1 MILKKLI
8 LCILFS
14 MCIFSCSTKK
24 NKSDIDID
32 FVQDTLNVGYT
43 YWWAESGPF
52 IGNCGEEISLT
63 FTGTVV
69 ELDMPNDAPGPL
81 YTSQKGIVAI
91 ENVFKIKEL
100 GANTYANQKFIS
112 TDCFYNLN
120 LNIGDKVIVF
130 CYDYEDNYVIPGRK
144 SILKIEDF
152 DAPIITS
159 IKNYIDFDQDPFS
172 IEKDEEIW
180 KKYKLD
186 KNLEQLIFCAKEMDA
201 LKHEN

>member
-1 MILKKLI
+1 MILKKLV

-69 ELDMPNDAPGPL
+69 ELDMPNDDPGPL
-81 YTSQKGIVAI
+81 YTSQKGIIAM

-112 TDCFYNLN
+112 TDCFYNLD

-186 KNLEQLIFCAKEMDA
+186 ENLEQLIFCAKEMDA